1 MNIDT
6 NKGERKLKYIYVQT
20 YKCVYVCMCMY
31 AYVVKIFVEK
41 IQYEQKKLEW
51 NVSIWYIWSIRIYG
65 IYICIDI

>member
-1 MNIDT
+1 M
-6 NKGERKLKYIYVQT
+6 Y
-20 YKCVYVCMCMY
+20 VYVCMCMY

-41 IQYEQKKLEW
+41 IQYEQNKLEW